1 MPSAPK
7 RLQQKQTLKY
17 DAVMLFWRTVT
28 QIFFREIRPRGAFN
42 IPRDGPV
49 IFVGAPHNNQF
60 LDPLLLSLEVYRETH
75 RQVQFLTAAKSMD
88 RQWIGFFARLMDSIP
103 VARAAD
109 SAIPAAGRVWLSPD
123 DPCLVLGEGTQFTKD
138 FSPKM
143 QIMLPKSVNSA
154 VAEVSEVL
162 SDTELKI
169 KREFGGDSGK
179 GTARIREHVVELRQ
193 EGIPGLEFKK
203 MPYVDQQSMYRH
215 VYQCLN
221 EGGSIGI
228 FPEGGSHD
236 RTDLLPLKAGVS
248 IMALGAMANDPN
260 IKVKIV
266 PVGLSYFH
274 AHRFRSRAVVEFGS
288 ALDVPPEYVEMF
300 KQGGS
305 QKREAVS
312 KFLNLIYD
320 GLKTVTIR
328 APDYDTLM
336 LIQAVR
342 RLYKTPSQHL
352 TLGQVVEL
360 NRRLLEGYVH
370 FKDEPRVQKLRTDVL
385 KYNRLLRD
393 IGLRDHQVPRA
404 KKASWK
410 TLGLLSYRMIL
421 LIIWALLALPG
432 TILNAP
438 MFITASILSR
448 KKAKEALAASVVKIA
463 GRDVLASWKVLIAL
477 GVTPVLYTLYA
488 ILATI
493 VAVRAQLPMQWRI
506 ATPFL
511 ALISL
516 PFMNYAALKFGEA
529 GMDVLK
535 SLPPLII
542 ALIPGQQ
549 RSLNKAKQQRV
560 QLANEVAALINEF
573 GPKLY
578 DDFNQSRILVP
589 SASVPPSTGT
599 PGLWR
604 RKSSIGAVDAQGL
617 GLIHP
622 MTWIDERLFGW
633 SRSAKRGTSA
643 WSGISGDEA
652 SRIGTPDET
661 DEEDTGDYDNVV
673 GIVTS
678 SEDANAKFKSRQ
690 SSYADLQRLRQNHAP
705 PTIAGKESSASALEP
720 SAQNLDGLH
729 PIDRHRKRR
738 ESLSDNIAVGR
749 IAALDR
755 REDFSHATQ
764 GLNSEVDSHRRE
776 FVD

>member
-1 MPSAPK
+1 
-7 RLQQKQTLKY
+7 
-17 DAVMLFWRTVT
+17 MLFWRTIT

-88 RQWIGFFARLMDSIP
+88 RKWIGFFARLMDSIP

-109 SAIPAAGRVWLSPD
+109 SAKPAVGRMWLSPD
-123 DPCLVLGEGTQFTKD
+123 DPCLVLGEGTQFMEE
-138 FSPKM
+138 FAPKM

-162 SDTELKI
+162 SDTELRI
-169 KREFGGDSGK
+169 KREFGGESGK
-179 GTARIREHVVELRQ
+179 GTARIREKVAELRQ
-193 EGIPGLEFKK
+193 EGISGLEFKK
-203 MPYVDQQSMYRH
+203 MPYVDQQDMYRH
-215 VYQCLN
+215 VYQCLQA
-221 EGGSIGI
+221 GGGIGI

-248 IMALGAMANDPN
+248 VMALGAMANDPN
-260 IKVKIV
+260 TKVKIV

-300 KQGGS
+300 KQGGT

-312 KFLNLIYD
+312 KFLNLVYD

-360 NRRLLEGYVH
+360 NRRLLEGYIH
-370 FKDEPRVQKLRTDVL
+370 FKDEARVQKLRTDVL

-393 IGLRDHQVPRA
+393 LGLRDHQVPRA
-404 KKASWK
+404 TKASWK
-410 TLGLLSYRMIL
+410 TLSLLTYRIIL
-421 LIIWALLALPG
+421 LAVWTLLALPG

-438 MFITASILSR
+438 MFIIASVLSR
-448 KKAKEALAASVVKIA
+448 QKAKEALAASVVKIA
-463 GRDVLASWKVLIAL
+463 GRDVLATWKVLIAL
-477 GVTPVLYTLYA
+477 GVTPVLYTVYA
-488 ILATI
+488 IIATLI
-493 VAVRAQLPMQWRI
+493 AIRAKVPLQWRI

-511 ALISL
+511 VITAL

-529 GMDVLK
+529 GVDVLK

-549 RSLNKAKQQRV
+549 RSLNRAKQNRV
-560 QLANEVAALINEF
+560 QLTNEVAAVINEF

-578 DDFNQSRILVP
+578 EDFNQSRILVP

-604 RKSSIGAVDAQGL
+604 RKSGTGAVDAPGL
-617 GLIHP
+617 GLTHP

-678 SEDANAKFKSRQ
+678 TEDISANTRSRQ
-690 SSYADLQRLRQNHAP
+690 SSYADLQRLRHSQTAP
-705 PTIAGKESSASALEP
+705 ANTRQQSSASPLETC
-720 SAQNLDGLH
+720 SQNFDGLH
-729 PIDRHRKRR
+729 PADRHRKRR
-738 ESLSDNIAVGR
+738 ESLSDSIGVKR
-749 IAALDR
+749 IAAVNHQAEFCDVTH
-755 REDFSHATQ
+755 S
-764 GLNSEVDSHRRE
+764 LNLETSSRKGTHEG
-776 FVD
+776 